1 MNKYLNL
8 LLIAYALYVAY
19 LHHLY
24 KVDEITGKTLASI
37 HNERFVVR
45 ICDKIRESIL
55 DDTFE
60 DYMNSFMLK
69 YYHE

>member
-1 MNKYLNL
+1 
-8 LLIAYALYVAY
+8 

-24 KVDEITGKTLASI
+24 KVDEINGKTLASI

-45 ICDKIRESIL
+45 ICQKMRQAIL

-60 DYMNSFMLK
+60 EYMQSFLST
-69 YYHE
+69 YYA